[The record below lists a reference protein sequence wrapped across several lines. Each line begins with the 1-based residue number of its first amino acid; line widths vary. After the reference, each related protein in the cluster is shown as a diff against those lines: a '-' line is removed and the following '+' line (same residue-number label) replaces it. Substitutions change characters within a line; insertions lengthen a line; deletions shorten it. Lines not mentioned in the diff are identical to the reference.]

1 MILNLIPCTQCNRP
15 VHVTPSA
22 AKRQSNHFCSRKC
35 FGKSRKGKPFSGTSG
50 SPKRKPVDGKLRCNR
65 CNKDV
70 PVEQFHTR
78 RAGASYAPW
87 CDPCHRRIHRD
98 YQRRWRA
105 EARLT
110 QPAPE
115 PVPPPQPEP
124 PPKRNGGMVSKER
137 QEEDLAAD
145 RARLEAWIAATDV
158 QPRVDVWGASSASWG
173 AALGGGF

>member
-1 MILNLIPCTQCNRP
+1 VILNLIPCTQCKRP

-22 AKRQSNHFCSRKC
+22 AKRQSNHFCSQKC

-50 SPKRKPVDGKLRCNR
+50 SPKRKLVDGKLRCTK
-65 CNKDV
+65 CKKDV
-70 PVEQFHTR
+70 PVADFYPREGGKTR
-78 RAGASYAPW
+78 VSW
-87 CDPCHRRIHRD
+87 CVSCYRIARRD
-98 YQRRWRA
+98 YQRRWR

-115 PVPPPQPEP
+115 PVPPPPPEP